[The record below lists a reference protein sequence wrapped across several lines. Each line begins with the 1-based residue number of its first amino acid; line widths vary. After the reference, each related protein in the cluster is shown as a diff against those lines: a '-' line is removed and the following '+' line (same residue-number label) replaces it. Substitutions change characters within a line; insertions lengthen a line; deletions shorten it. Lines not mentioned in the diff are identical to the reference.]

1 MPRTLK
7 KSDRWAASTAHIVA
21 ADPRWGPIVERFG
34 PCELGPSRDRLA
46 TLARAIVAQQI
57 SSKAARSISAKL
69 FALTGSPV
77 RPEALLDLGQTGLRG
92 VGLSGVKARYVL
104 NLAEGVRS
112 GDVPISRFG
121 RMTDEQV
128 IEALTAV
135 KGIGVWT
142 AEMFLIFALN
152 RPDVFPVGDLGIRGG
167 LRHFHGLDAA
177 PLPRECGPLAE
188 AWRPH
193 RTIAMWYLWRLVESP
208 PHPAPAAAPEIY

>member
-1 MPRTLK
+1 MPRPSK
-7 KSDRWAASTAHIVA
+7 KAEKWAASAAHIRSV
-21 ADPRWGPIVERFG
+21 DPRWRPIIERFG

-57 SSKAARSISAKL
+57 SSKAARSISKKL
-69 FALTGSPV
+69 FDLTGSPV
-77 RPEALLDLGQTGLRG
+77 KPEALIGIGEAGLRG

-112 GDVPISRFG
+112 GEVPLSRFG
-121 RMTDEQV
+121 RMKDEQV
-128 IEALTAV
+128 VAALTTV

-152 RPDVFPVGDLGIRGG
+152 RPDVFPVGDLGIRVG
-167 LRHFHGLDAA
+167 LQRFHGLAE
-177 PLPRECGPLAE
+177 PPKPGECGPLAE

-193 RTIAMWYLWRLVESP
+193 RTLAMWYLWRLVESP
-208 PHPAPAAAPEIY
+208 PVPAPAVDPEVY